1 MSIRRHRCGGS
12 DGRRPAALGRA
23 WRRSPEAQ
31 LGPQHRRIAHPR
43 QDLPKADRGRP
54 YAITTG
60 AALVLFVPAVKSS
73 VNRRGDLSW
82 NRSARGRSGYVSLHA
97 VQPAGP
103 AGLAGAR
110 MLGIGRLPGGQPIQ
124 DLPPPVPYGPGRSR
138 APRLRRGLLAEH
150 GRRQAPS
157 RSRAGAPR
165 RRPGP
170 PPGLRVY
177 GADPW
182 RSTAGDEAPS
192 RSSSGAPPPSAGTR
206 QTSVTIG
213 VGADASGRAYR
224 IVESS
229 SHSA

>member
-1 MSIRRHRCGGS
+1 MAAV
-12 DGRRPAALGRA
+12 RPPWDVPGVGLRD
-23 WRRSPEAQ
+23 AQ

-43 QDLPKADRGRP
+43 QDLPKADRERP

-97 VQPAGP
+97 VQTGRPCRARRCAHARDRPAPGRTADPGP
-103 AGLAGAR
+103 AAPGPVRPGAFQGPASTAWTPGGAR
-110 MLGIGRLPGGQPIQ
+110 PATKRPRGA
-124 DLPPPVPYGPGRSR
+124 
-138 APRLRRGLLAEH
+138 APARR
-150 GRRQAPS
+150 
-157 RSRAGAPR
+157 R

-177 GADPW
+177 GVDSW

-192 RSSSGAPPPSAGTR
+192 RSRAGAPPPSAGTR